1 MVKNLAANAGDM
13 GSIPGS
19 GRAPVEG
26 NGNPQQCSC
35 LRNLIDR
42 RDWQALVAKS
52 RHGVAKSQ
60 TVLAPEHQQPV
71 ILMHSNIVTHV
82 ASLFLL

>member
-42 RDWQALVAKS
+42 RDWQAIV
-52 RHGVAKSQ
+52 HGVAKSQ